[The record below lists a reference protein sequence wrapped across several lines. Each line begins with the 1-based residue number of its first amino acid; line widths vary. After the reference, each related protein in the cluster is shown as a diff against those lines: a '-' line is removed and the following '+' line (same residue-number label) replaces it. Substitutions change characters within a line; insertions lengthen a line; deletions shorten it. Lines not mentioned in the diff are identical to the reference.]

1 MLLKNYHVFSL
12 FSRSLC
18 STVCKWTY
26 KCDGVSQE
34 WDRGFF
40 KDVGLED
47 LAEDGWRKIGRFYE
61 IVNLALEECYL

>member
-1 MLLKNYHVFSL
+1 M
-12 FSRSLC
+12 
-18 STVCKWTY
+18 CKWTY

-47 LAEDGWRKIGRFYE
+47 LAADSWRKIGRFYE